1 MRRRARRRGLTNR
14 HGAVNLR
21 TVPVVRRLL
30 LAACTLLA
38 TLAPTQPLAPTPA
51 AAATVG
57 ISDGRAALF
66 DAPQLRELDIRHV
79 RLVLPWDAARSTG
92 TWTTWLAR
100 ATQQGWPILLAPTA
114 HGAAP
119 STTDYEAAL
128 RELLA
133 RYPTIDAV
141 AGWNEPN
148 HSIQPTA
155 GKPAL
160 AAAYYEA
167 ARRACEGRC
176 TAVAGNLLDAPSMG
190 SYLVA
195 YRAALTSRPA
205 VWGVHNY
212 YDTTYFQRSGVD
224 QMLAITDGPVWITE
238 TGGLVSFQPN
248 GPGTG
253 LLPDERRAADGLRW
267 LFTIAASEP
276 RIERLYLYG
285 MWQEPWNAFDSA
297 LLRVD
302 SSEREGMQVVR
313 QAVGPRPAP
322 QGTNDTPAAGA
333 PTPTRPP
340 TSRAPLI
347 AETGTSI
354 PGARPVLRLIGKR
367 ITVDRTTRRA
377 TIQIRC
383 LLAACTGRL
392 TVRAGSFRY
401 ARDLRMDPGT
411 TRTLRVRLSRAGL
424 GATHRGARRASAKLC
439 DTTCSTV
446 PLTLR

>member
-1 MRRRARRRGLTNR
+1 MSWRARRHGLTNR
-14 HGAVNLR
+14 HGAANLR
-21 TVPVVRRLL
+21 TVPVVRRVLV
-30 LAACTLLA
+30 AASALLA
-38 TLAPTQPLAPTPA
+38 TLAPTLPLAPTRA

-79 RLVLPWDAARSTG
+79 RLVLPWDAARRTG

-100 ATQQGWPILLAPTA
+100 ATEQGWPILLAPTG
-114 HGAAP
+114 HGPAP
-119 STTDYEAAL
+119 STTEYEAAL

-190 SYLVA
+190 SYLAA

-205 VWGVHNY
+205 VWGIHNY

-224 QMLAITDGPVWITE
+224 QVLAITDGPIWITE

-313 QAVGPRPAP
+313 QAVGPRPARP
-322 QGTNDTPAAGA
+322 GANDTPTG
-333 PTPTRPP
+333 PS

-367 ITVDRTTRRA
+367 ITVDRSTRRA

-383 LLAACTGRL
+383 LLAACTGRI

-411 TRTLRVRLSRAGL
+411 TRTLRVRLSRDGL
-424 GATHRGARRASAKLC
+424 GATHRRPRRASARLC

-446 PLTLR
+446 PLAVR